1 MTTLSSVL
9 NYITGIKVKL
19 NVTPLYCGH
28 CREDGSYR
36 CSRGSTVVPVA
47 ALYVSTMQYLN
58 YHDTIAV
65 VIMTSEVR

>member
-1 MTTLSSVL
+1 MTTLSSLL

-28 CREDGSYR
+28 CREDCSYR
-36 CSRGSTVVPVA
+36 CSRGST